1 MGLDRCCYNE
11 LIVCLLTIVTWA
23 IFYCQPLILLTL
35 QLTLLERY
43 CELLT
48 LLAMTV
54 TLTGGGTVI
63 DDGNDDGQTDSVDND
78 VELLTLLAMTVTP
91 SRRLKLSLR

>member
-54 TLTGGGTVI
+54 TLTGA
-63 DDGNDDGQTDSVDND
+63 
-78 VELLTLLAMTVTP
+78 ELLLTMATMMDRLTLLTMT
-91 SRRLKLSLR
+91 LSS